1 MVLLRELG
9 LVAFLALTHSANALY
24 SKGGAVLNLDE
35 KGFKKEILLS
45 ENVAIV
51 EFYAPWCGHCKSLK
65 PEYEK
70 TAKALK
76 GLVKVAAVNCDEE
89 KNKALCSQQGVKGFP
104 TLKIFQPSAK
114 KGKPIVNDY
123 QGART
128 AKAMSDA
135 LVEIIPNHVTRVTA
149 SKIDEFLTQKNETAK
164 AILFTNKGVTSAL
177 WKALAIDFLG
187 SISFAQIRDKEK
199 KAIDIFGISEYPTI
213 VVLPGGDKE
222 GIVYSGKVQKDD
234 LFKFFSAIAPPKKE
248 PEPSPKSS
256 KKTPKKDKKSKKGEE
271 ERNVKEETETKTDEA
286 IILESEK
293 PKPLV
298 PELADQ
304 AALTEACLS
313 PKSKT
318 CILAIA
324 PAESTSN
331 TLQNIYETLTGR
343 TVSAFKVYKLLATSA
358 HAVDLA
364 TKLDLAKD
372 TTTKFIA
379 INAKRNWVRK
389 FAGNADS
396 EEEVLAWL
404 DAVRLGDGAREK
416 LPAGLVVEE
425 EEEEERKEEKHDEL

>member
-1 MVLLRELG
+1 MLID
-9 LVAFLALTHSANALY
+9 N
-24 SKGGAVLNLDE
+24 
-35 KGFKKEILLS
+35 
-45 ENVAIV
+45 
-51 EFYAPWCGHCKSLK
+51 
-65 PEYEK
+65 
-70 TAKALK
+70 
-76 GLVKVAAVNCDEE
+76 
-89 KNKALCSQQGVKGFP
+89 GV
-104 TLKIFQPSAK
+104 
-114 KGKPIVNDY
+114 DY

-286 IILESEK
+286 IIPEPEK
-293 PKPLV
+293 RMIPNPNPTSLIKLTKPNSQTSGPRTRRPGRPNRSLSL
-298 PELADQ
+298 PE
-304 AALTEACLS
+304 
-313 PKSKT
+313 
-318 CILAIA
+318 
-324 PAESTSN
+324 
-331 TLQNIYETLTGR
+331 
-343 TVSAFKVYKLLATSA
+343 V
-358 HAVDLA
+358 
-364 TKLDLAKD
+364 
-372 TTTKFIA
+372 
-379 INAKRNWVRK
+379 
-389 FAGNADS
+389 
-396 EEEVLAWL
+396 
-404 DAVRLGDGAREK
+404 
-416 LPAGLVVEE
+416 
-425 EEEEERKEEKHDEL
+425 